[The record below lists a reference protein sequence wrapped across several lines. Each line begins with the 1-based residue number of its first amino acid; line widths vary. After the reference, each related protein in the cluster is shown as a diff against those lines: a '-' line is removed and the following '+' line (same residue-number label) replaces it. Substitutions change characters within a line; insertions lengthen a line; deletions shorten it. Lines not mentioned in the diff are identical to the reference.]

1 VNAALLFLAF
11 ASVAFVLWMALG
23 SRWLIWV
30 FVFATLVLAI
40 DATHPGIAN
49 TPILVPIALNAGG

>member
-1 VNAALLFLAF
+1 VNAALIFMAV
-11 ASVAFVLWMALG
+11 AAVAFICWMAIG

-30 FVFATLVLAI
+30 FVLVTLVLAI

-49 TPILVPIALNAGG
+49 TPILLPIALNAGE